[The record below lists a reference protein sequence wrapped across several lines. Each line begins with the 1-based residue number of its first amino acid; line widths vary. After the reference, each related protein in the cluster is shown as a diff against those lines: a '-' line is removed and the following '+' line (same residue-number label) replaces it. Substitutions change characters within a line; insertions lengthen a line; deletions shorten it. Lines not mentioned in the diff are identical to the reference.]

1 MKVVIMAGG
10 EGMRLRPIS
19 ANRPKPMVRLYDR
32 PVLEHTLALLKQIG
46 FDEACLTLRYLPQ
59 MITDYFGDGSQFGM
73 KLHYKIEEQPL
84 GTAGGVLNCKSFIGD
99 DDTLVISGDC
109 VCDFDLRKL
118 IAFHRERNAEATLAL
133 YSHPN
138 PLEYGLV
145 VTDENGRVRHFL
157 EKPAWDRVLTD
168 QINTGIYILSPKT
181 LDKIPQGEPYDF
193 GKDLF
198 PRLLKENAALYGVK
212 MEGYWCDIGSTTAYR
227 TCCIDLLDNEVFLRR
242 LVPTGSGGL
251 WSLTDIPENVTVTP
265 PVYIGRDVTIEE
277 NAEIGPCAVIGSG
290 ASIRRG
296 AVVRHSVV
304 GHAVI
309 GEGSRLEGAVVLD
322 GAVIGRD
329 AVLED
334 ESVVGDGAAIGDR
347 TRVAAKAK
355 VWTGCDIPPD
365 TTAEGE
371 LCRTE
376 NLRPLTFD
384 KPGAVTDENGSVLT
398 PHICLTLGEAAAKR
412 GRVGVGWSGG
422 DRARVFAEAFGCGVC
437 AAGGELVR
445 YDGSFLACAAY
456 TAEAY
461 RFDATV
467 YIEEKGGVVTLNMFG
482 PGGTVLTREEERRY
496 EAAARGT
503 QCRATGPY
511 GTATTVTGSVETYIA
526 AASKLASPWV
536 CGERLPVAVTGGGAE
551 NRALKRALSLSGF
564 EIGRKAPGIV
574 TLEATE
580 GGLWL
585 TAEDEE
591 GYRLSGERLAVILA
605 HTALERGEK
614 VTLHVPVRNTDRAV
628 GTILGSRITCRY
640 ASGGLSEDTITIN
653 LTGSAGQSLGAFLP
667 RGVTISL
674 VGDANDYTGK
684 GLSGGK
690 IIVTPPEESVFDPEE
705 NIIIGNVALYGAT
718 GGEAY
723 IRGAAGERFCVRNSG
738 VKAVVES
745 VGDHGCEYMTGGR
758 VAILGRTGRNFG
770 AGMSGGIAFVYDE
783 DGSFPVRCNT
793 EMVKLLPVDDEYE
806 PELRQM
812 VENHYRYTKS
822 DKAAYLL
829 ENWKAEV
836 RRFICVMPNDY
847 AMMLR
852 AIKRAQDDGYT
863 GDEALMMAFNAVC
876 LSGQNGHH

>member
-614 VTLHVPVRNTDRAV
+614 ELYVPYEAPAVIEEMAEQYGAVVYRHGRDGIDAERGLISQKFLNDGIFAAVLLCGKLREGQTLSALRRAVPSVATVTRELPLESERGAVMKQLTNLCAAMTADMSSGLRIDTGRGTVLIAPVRARRALRIRSESFCEEIAAELCAEFEERVRQSDRPRQ
-628 GTILGSRITCRY
+628 G
-640 ASGGLSEDTITIN
+640 AS
-653 LTGSAGQSLGAFLP
+653 
-667 RGVTISL
+667 
-674 VGDANDYTGK
+674 
-684 GLSGGK
+684 
-690 IIVTPPEESVFDPEE
+690 
-705 NIIIGNVALYGAT
+705 
-718 GGEAY
+718 
-723 IRGAAGERFCVRNSG
+723 
-738 VKAVVES
+738 
-745 VGDHGCEYMTGGR
+745 
-758 VAILGRTGRNFG
+758 
-770 AGMSGGIAFVYDE
+770 
-783 DGSFPVRCNT
+783 
-793 EMVKLLPVDDEYE
+793 
-806 PELRQM
+806 
-812 VENHYRYTKS
+812 
-822 DKAAYLL
+822 
-829 ENWKAEV
+829 
-836 RRFICVMPNDY
+836 
-847 AMMLR
+847 
-852 AIKRAQDDGYT
+852 
-863 GDEALMMAFNAVC
+863 
-876 LSGQNGHH
+876 